1 MNRSAHLHRKRLFR
15 VELASLLFVLCC
27 GIAAAAPAPIYKCFD
42 RHLAVVYTDL
52 PCKDGEQLDL
62 RAGNADP
69 AAVARLE
76 RERDALDRSS
86 AQRITDLRRAA
97 LERQQYVVEPNYA
110 PNYAPNYDATA
121 YADMAGYFPY
131 GYAAFAGVPQY
142 RQRSPEA
149 RPDRRG
155 VRRSV
160 VPTRTPPL
168 LR

>member
-1 MNRSAHLHRKRLFR
+1 MNRSAHLHRKRHFR

-110 PNYAPNYDATA
+110 PNHAPNYDATA

>member
-1 MNRSAHLHRKRLFR
+1 MTAQSFGKRFTAT
-15 VELASLLFVLCC
+15 LAVVLLVP
-27 GIAAAAPAPIYKCFD
+27 AATLGWAASAPIYKCLD
-42 RHLAVVYTDL
+42 RNLGISYTDI
-52 PCKDGEQLDL
+52 PCKDGQQLDL
-62 RAGNADP
+62 RAGDADP

-110 PNYAPNYDATA
+110 PNYDAAA

-142 RQRSPEA
+142 RQRSPDA

-160 VPTRTPPL
+160 VPTRIPPL
-168 LR
+168 MR

>member
-1 MNRSAHLHRKRLFR
+1 MTAQSFGKRFTAT
-15 VELASLLFVLCC
+15 LAVALLALCG

-62 RAGNADP
+62 RAGDADP

-97 LERQQYVVEPNYA
+97 LERQQYLVEPNYA
-110 PNYAPNYDATA
+110 PSYAPNYDAAA

-155 VRRSV
+155 ARRSV
-160 VPTRTPPL
+160 VPTRIPPL
-168 LR
+168 MR